1 MGAALG
7 AAAAADGDGVEED
20 GGSLEEEPSSCR
32 VRGAAHRETSFALK
46 WGMDGCKRATRPNP
60 GAQLPIRRPGQRSGF
75 IKKGKL
81 VSMNFMASIHYFSIL
96 IVCLTHEHLTPRW
109 VPFSVFYEK

>member
-46 WGMDGCKRATRPNP
+46 WGMDGCKSPAANPTARPKV
-60 GAQLPIRRPGQRSGF
+60 RVYKER
-75 IKKGKL
+75 
-81 VSMNFMASIHYFSIL
+81 
-96 IVCLTHEHLTPRW
+96 
-109 VPFSVFYEK
+109 